1 MNTYKVKLDIEAEI
15 QAFNIDDASEYVR
28 DVFGLDEEVKSVKL
42 VSIKEK

>member
-1 MNTYKVKLDIEAEI
+1 MNTYRVKLDIEAEI